1 MPFPNTTALIK
12 HSIYML
18 VFLTHTTI
26 LNETQVPKVSD
37 STMIV
42 ELELASLL
50 PLWLEILVQT
60 NGCYN
65 TRVVSNSTFL
75 SDRRNYFYLAGIA
88 VSLLPTSTRWNGN
101 NLFTTSSATKG
112 RFPVHVLQSRKR
124 KPSKKLLRYDFRAQ
138 RCALIPP
145 QSNTACTPSI
155 NMLTL
160 TIPMPRSSLS
170 LFS

>member
-1 MPFPNTTALIK
+1 MPFPNTKASIK
-12 HSIYML
+12 YSIYML

-42 ELELASLL
+42 ELGPSYFFRFGWKSMCKQTVAKTLTLSLILPFCLIEKITFTLQELLSHLNPLLLDGVVTISLQLHGPQRADFQFMFCNL
-50 PLWLEILVQT
+50 PKE
-60 NGCYN
+60 NHPK
-65 TRVVSNSTFL
+65 
-75 SDRRNYFYLAGIA
+75 
-88 VSLLPTSTRWNGN
+88 SLRC
-101 NLFTTSSATKG
+101 
-112 RFPVHVLQSRKR
+112 
-124 KPSKKLLRYDFRAQ
+124 DFRAQ
-138 RCALIPP
+138 RCALFSL

-170 LFS
+170 LLT

>member
-1 MPFPNTTALIK
+1 MPFPNTKALIK

-42 ELELASLL
+42 ELEPASFL
-50 PLWLEILVQT
+50 PFWLEFHVQT
-60 NGCYN
+60 NGCTN
-65 TRVVSNSTFL
+65 THVVSNSTFL

-88 VSLLPTSTRWNGN
+88 VSPLPTSTRWSGS

-112 RFPVHVLQSRKR
+112 RCPVHVLQSPKR

-138 RCALIPP
+138 RCSLFSP

-170 LFS
+170 LLT